1 MQSISAQH
9 PNRDT
14 STRKLISSFGKFC
27 LSALLTLSAP
37 AFLRSD
43 APNFDL
49 QGPTIEMSVS
59 RDGKKLPISN
69 VSDLHAGDRLWIH
82 PLFPNDQAVHYL
94 LVVAFLKG
102 PTNPPPENWFTRVET
117 WTKQARQEGTVVTVP
132 PEAQQAILFLAPET
146 GGDFSTLRNT
156 VIGRPGV
163 FIRASKDLEQAS
175 LDRTRLDKYLDEIRR
190 TSDQNPADLKKNSA
204 LLAETLRIKVNE
216 DCFNRPAEQQ
226 ATCLTANSNGLVID
240 DAHSQSLVAQITSG
254 PSSDLISA
262 LGSSPAARGGYYS
275 PYVGAIVDA
284 ARLMN
289 NLHTAA
295 YQYIPALSV
304 PDKDQLNLRLNAP
317 PSFHNPK
324 SVLVIGLPGIA
335 QSPLPPL
342 HPVEPKQAFCLE
354 QSPLIVPIEGA
365 PLVFSTVM
373 AHDFVFRFQPKN
385 AAAVD
390 LPAVAD
396 ATRGGFV
403 VDAAK
408 LHGVTLP
415 PKAVGTL
422 HGYWGFAPFDGPKI
436 EFRQSHS
443 TEWMVPAT
451 DAAAVVAGRDST
463 LRLQSDCAACV
474 EKIALEDS
482 YGKELK
488 PTFKTLSADELE
500 VALPLKDEA
509 AGDLKLNVQ
518 QFGQTAPS
526 VITLHAYAEAVRL
539 DHFTIYPGDADGVL
553 TGTQLNQV
561 ARLETD
567 GVEFLPEKNPR
578 ANQDHALELFAHNA
592 SAASALQTKAL
603 LPAHVVLTDGR
614 VLALRASLGSAR
626 PKVSLVSKNVQPSSA
641 PSQIHFGNADD
652 LPQNGK
658 LSFFLKSEVPGKF
671 PRSEKIEVST
681 ADGSADTLLS
691 INDGTLIPQD
701 ETSVLAILDPV
712 KSFGPGVFGT
722 LRFRPVDADGSKG
735 KWQPIGVLVRTPTLT
750 EVRCPDSPDQPCALT
765 GTNLFLI
772 DSVSNDAQ
780 FKASVA
786 VPPGYVN
793 TALSVPR
800 PNGTLLYL
808 KLRDD
813 PASVDLVALPVLP
826 DSH

>member
-1 MQSISAQH
+1 MQSSNTRH
-9 PNRDT
+9 LNRDT
-14 STRKLISSFGKFC
+14 SIHKPISPVAVLG
-27 LSALLTLSAP
+27 ALLLLSSASP
-37 AFLRSD
+37 ALLRAD

-49 QGPTIEMSVS
+49 LGPTIEMTVS

-69 VSDLHAGDRLWIH
+69 VSDLRAGDRLWIH
-82 PLFPNDQAVHYL
+82 PVFPDDQAVHYL
-94 LVVAFLKG
+94 LIVAFLKG

-117 WTKQARQEGTVVTVP
+117 WTKQSRQEGAVITVP
-132 PEAQQAILFLAPET
+132 PAAQEAVLFLAPET

-175 LDRTRLDKYLDEIRR
+175 LDRTRLDKYLDEIRK
-190 TSDQNPADLKKNSA
+190 TSDQNPGDLKKNSA
-204 LLAETLRIKVNE
+204 ALAQSLRIKVNE
-216 DCFNRPAEQQ
+216 DCFNRPTEQQ
-226 ATCLTANSNGLVID
+226 VSCLTANSNQLVID
-240 DAHSQSLVAQITSG
+240 DAHSQSLVAQLTSG

-284 ARLMN
+284 ARLMST
-289 NLHTAA
+289 LHTAA
-295 YQYIPALSV
+295 YQYIPALSI
-304 PDKDQLNLRLNAP
+304 PDQDQLNLRLNAP

-324 SVLVIGLPGIA
+324 SVLVVGLPGIA

-342 HPVEPKQAFCLE
+342 HPLEPKRAFCLE

-365 PLVFSTVM
+365 PLVFSTSM
-373 AHDFVFRFQPKN
+373 AHDFVFHIQPKN
-385 AAAVD
+385 AAALD

-403 VDAAK
+403 VDTAK
-408 LHGVTLP
+408 LHGATLP
-415 PKAVGTL
+415 PKITGTL
-422 HGYWGFAPFDGPKI
+422 HGYWGFASFDGPKI

-443 TEWMVPAT
+443 TEWSVPAT
-451 DAAAVVAGRDST
+451 DAANVIAGRDST

-474 EKIALEDS
+474 EKISLRDS
-482 YGKELK
+482 YGKDLQ
-488 PTFKTLSADELE
+488 PTFQTASADELE
-500 VALPLKDEA
+500 IALPLKDEP
-509 AGDLKLNVQ
+509 AGDLKLQVQ

-526 VITLHAYAEAVRL
+526 TITLHAYAEAVRL
-539 DHFTIYPGDADGVL
+539 DHFTIYPTDADGVL

-567 GVEFLPEKNPR
+567 GVEFLPEKDPR
-578 ANQDHALELFAHNA
+578 ANQDHAIELFAHNP
-592 SAASALQTKAL
+592 SAASALQNKEL
-603 LPAHVVLTDGR
+603 LPAHAVLTDGR
-614 VLALRASLGSAR
+614 VLDLRASLGSAR

-652 LPQNGK
+652 LPQDGK

-671 PRSEKIEVST
+671 PHSEKIEVST
-681 ADGSADTLLS
+681 ADGSSDALLS

-712 KSFGPGVFGT
+712 KSFGPGAFGA

-735 KWQPIGVLVRTPTLT
+735 KWQPIGVLVRTPSLT
-750 EVRCPDSPDQPCALT
+750 EVRCPDSPDQLCTLT
-765 GTNLFLI
+765 GTHLFLI
-772 DSVSNDAQ
+772 DSLASDAQ
-780 FKASVA
+780 FKTSVP

-793 TALSVPR
+793 NTLSVPR

-813 PASVDLVALPVLP
+813 PSSIDLVALPVLP
-826 DSH
+826 ESH